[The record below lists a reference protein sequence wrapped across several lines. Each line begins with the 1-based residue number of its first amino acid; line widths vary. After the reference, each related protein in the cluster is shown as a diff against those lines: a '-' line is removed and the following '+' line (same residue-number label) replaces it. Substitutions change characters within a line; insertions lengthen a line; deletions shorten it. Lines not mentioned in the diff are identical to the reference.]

1 MSQPIR
7 RQSLPHQMK
16 QPDPKR
22 SIQPST
28 MKLKISRKMRW
39 NQPQMETPA
48 QNEQYQPKS
57 NQKTKSRK

>member
-28 MKLKISRKMRW
+28 MKLKS
-39 NQPQMETPA
+39 QMKTPA

-57 NQKTKSRK
+57 NQKTKSRKCPVHV